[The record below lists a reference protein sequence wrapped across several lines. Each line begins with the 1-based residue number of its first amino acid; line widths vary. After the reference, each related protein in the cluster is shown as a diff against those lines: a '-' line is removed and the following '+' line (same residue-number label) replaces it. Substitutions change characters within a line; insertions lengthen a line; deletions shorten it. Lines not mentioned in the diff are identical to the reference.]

1 MDELDDKLK
10 ALADEYHQPPALDR
24 ERVWARIG
32 ERRAAR
38 GEGRQQVDG
47 RWSMVDGPAGGDSA
61 VLPMRQ
67 RSPAILRR
75 ALAWGSAV
83 AAVLALGFVLG
94 RTSASPDGAPT
105 VPGDVAATHPAS
117 TEAAAQN
124 RALTIAAA
132 SHIRQAETYLTLFR
146 ASVQGGA
153 PDETAIPAA
162 RQLLA
167 TNRLLASA
175 PGADPK
181 LRQLLLDLELVLVQI
196 AQLEGTGRPEDVQL
210 ITDGLD
216 RAGTLTRLRNAS
228 PRYPASLS
236 TGVS

>member
-32 ERRAAR
+32 ERRGVR
-38 GEGRQQVDG
+38 GEGRHAADG
-47 RWSMVDGPAGGDSA
+47 RSSMADAPASGDPV
-61 VLPMRQ
+61 VLPLR
-67 RSPAILRR
+67 RSPAGVRR
-75 ALAWGSAV
+75 AVAWGAAI
-83 AAVLALGFVLG
+83 AAVLAIGFVLG

-105 VPGDVAATHPAS
+105 VPGSVAATHPAS

-196 AQLEGTGRPEDVQL
+196 AQLEGTGRPEDVQI